1 MTEKFAFTSDTI
13 QWAGFCNDMYQ
24 GARRQGLLGGGRQEG
39 TANIT
44 AAHVFTECVVPGTQ
58 AFDWS
63 LDYIDVN
70 YNSY

>member
-1 MTEKFAFTSDTI
+1 
-13 QWAGFCNDMYQ
+13 MYQ

-63 LDYIDVN
+63 LDY
-70 YNSY
+70 YNRC